1 MVSPSKTTQN
11 KPGEN
16 PLSVDDSELEMPKD
30 FDKEL
35 ARRAAADN
43 RKIQKPQKKF

>member
-1 MVSPSKTTQN
+1 MDSKSDLP
-11 KPGEN
+11 KEGEAVAIA
-16 PLSVDDSELEMPKD
+16 VDDSELEMPKD

-43 RKIQKPQKKF
+43 RKIPKPQKKF